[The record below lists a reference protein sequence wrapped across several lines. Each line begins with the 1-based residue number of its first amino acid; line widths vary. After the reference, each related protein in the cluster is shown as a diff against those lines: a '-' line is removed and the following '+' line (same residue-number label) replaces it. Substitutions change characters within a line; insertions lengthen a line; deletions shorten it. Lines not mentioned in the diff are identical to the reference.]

1 MADTNTSDKS
11 QAAGWW
17 TFVSGADFQRALGMA
32 FGPGKIFLVLFA
44 LAACFLW
51 GLILNWVAVKV
62 DQGITSDGV
71 SRAVGVLFTVLFYG
85 VSLLVWAWL
94 GGAVCRMNAVEFA
107 RGERLECR
115 TALAFARQ
123 HLWSG
128 FFLAPLMPLIF
139 VVLLALILCIGGMV
153 MSIPWLGDIVCG
165 LLFVLAIGLGL
176 LAALAIVTTVAGF
189 SFYWPAVATTGCDAM
204 DGVLNTSAYLRSRLA
219 RSIWYLLVIV
229 VLVCVTWIVATAF
242 IWLGLW
248 VTNVSVE
255 AGTDLWTSR
264 EAVSEQAFV
273 GEGSK
278 LNAVWVIGAPW
289 WNLFGAIEHMPTTG
303 DRISWFLVRIWV
315 LLAGGLS
322 WAAAVS
328 VWFACS
334 TAGYFLLRREVD
346 NVELTSVDPAG
357 LEADDAGGEPEKA
370 PGEAPTETPAPAE
383 SNEG

>member
-1 MADTNTSDKS
+1 MADTCTSDKP

-32 FGPGKIFLVLFA
+32 FGPSRIFLVLFA
-44 LAACFLW
+44 LAVCFLW
-51 GLILNWVAVKV
+51 GMVLNWVAVRV
-62 DQGITSDGV
+62 DRSITSEGV
-71 SRAVGVLFTVLFYG
+71 SQAVGVIFTVLLYG
-85 VSLLVWAWL
+85 VSLLVWALL

-123 HLWSG
+123 HFWSG

-165 LLFVLAIGLGL
+165 LLFFLAIGLGL
-176 LAALAIVTTVAGF
+176 LAALAIVTTVAGW

-204 DGVLNTSAYLRSRLA
+204 DGALNTSAYLRSRLG
-219 RSIWYLLVIV
+219 RSLWYLLVIV
-229 VLVCVTWIVATAF
+229 VLVCVTWVVATAF
-242 IWLGLW
+242 VWLGLW

-264 EAVSEQAFV
+264 EAASEQIFL

-278 LNAVWVIGAPW
+278 LDAVWSIGPPPW
-289 WNLFGAIEHMPTTG
+289 SLFGEIGHVSKAG
-303 DRISWFLVRIWV
+303 DRVSWFLVRIWV
-315 LLAGGLS
+315 FLAGGLP

-334 TAGYFLLRREVD
+334 TAGFFLLRREVD
-346 NVELTSVDPAG
+346 KVELTSVDLTDMESG
-357 LEADDAGGEPEKA
+357 DAAGEPE
-370 PGEAPTETPAPAE
+370 EAPPETPAPPASDE
-383 SNEG
+383 D